1 VTFGSWRAE
10 RAKCIKR
17 ARSIATDNS
26 NRGTLMVLRG
36 AIFDLAARRETVIES
51 SILTVQRYTAA
62 AKAAVDASENP

>member
-1 VTFGSWRAE
+1 
-10 RAKCIKR
+10 
-17 ARSIATDNS
+17 
-26 NRGTLMVLRG
+26 MVLRG